1 MKEMTPPF
9 IPVVKDSSDVQNV
22 DKEFLVQAP
31 EETPVQA
38 SELANMASEEGD
50 FDNFTYVNQNK
61 FSEIENATGG

>member
-1 MKEMTPPF
+1 MKEMIPPF
-9 IPVVKDSSDVQNV
+9 IPVVEDSSDVRNV

-31 EETPVQA
+31 EETPVQS

-61 FSEIENATGG
+61 FSELENATGG